1 MLPDLQDGLW
11 KSPCGPEVAHVN
23 LSPLRVINKV
33 SPTNDIYYQLGFDSF
48 GPANL
53 QQLLEN
59 RLKTQLPMGGLTKWP
74 MRWKKKITPSGREY
88 SLLARS
94 ERRTKE
100 KDFGLW
106 LPTLGANENKGSSKK
121 RYLGSPHFRGAKMSE
136 GLRTC
141 ETDPIYLT
149 PSFAA
154 IVMGYPAEWI
164 KYAPSETPSSR
175 KSRRKSSEPTLTQKT
190 SSPDGNGSVK

>member
-1 MLPDLQDGLW
+1 MPLDLPNGPW
-11 KSPCGPEVAHVN
+11 TNPCGQEVAHAN
-23 LSPLRVINKV
+23 LFPLPVINKV
-33 SPTNDIYYQLGFDSF
+33 SPTNGIYYQPGSDSF

-53 QQLLEN
+53 PQLLEN
-59 RLKTQLPMGGLTKWP
+59 RLKTQLPIDGLTKWP
-74 MRWKKKITPSGREY
+74 MHWKKKITPSGREY
-88 SLLARS
+88 SLLVRS

-106 LPTLGANENKGSSKK
+106 LPTLGANESKGSSKR
-121 RYLGSPHFRGAKMSE
+121 RYRGSPHFRGAKMSE
-136 GLRTC
+136 GLRIC

-175 KSRRKSSEPTLTQKT
+175 KSRRKSFEPTLTQK
-190 SSPDGNGSVK
+190 SSSSVGAD